1 MATTDPKRA
10 ALVRAL
16 MERDLY
22 EMLEIPRD
30 AGEPEIRAAIAKR
43 TEWVEETPMRAAARD
58 AEMHWLAWSE
68 RALITDP
75 EIRADYDAALDR
87 KAAAAERAVESRQR
101 VRNLRVARD
110 ELARREARRV
120 VPQEPEK
127 PKKAPTPRKKKDAAP
142 KAADAQQAVLQA
154 TQITNAED
162 ALRGL
167 EGADGDVAVVITFAD
182 RAVEIDASANTLARA
197 GAALRGMGQTDRAVA
212 LLRRA
217 IEADPLRSDARISLI
232 NALRDAGDLP
242 GAEAAGRTAVEEVP
256 ANGGVQYAFGRVL
269 IDLGLLEEA
278 ETVLQ
283 AAQENGKPEA
293 AEALRDLREAYAADG
308 DATAVER
315 VEEIS
320 YPAPPATNDPAVA
333 EPGLAPSMEA
343 EPAAPADEPAADVT
357 DEA

>member
-22 EMLEIPRD
+22 EMLDIPRD
-30 AGEPEIRAAIAKR
+30 AGETEIRAAIAKR

-87 KAAAAERAVESRQR
+87 KAAAAERAIESRQR

-127 PKKAPTPRKKKDAAP
+127 PKKAPAPRKKKAAAP

-154 TQITNAED
+154 TQITDVEE

-167 EGADGDVAVVITFAD
+167 EGADGDVAVAIAFAD
-182 RAVEIDASANTLARA
+182 RAVEIDGSADTLARA
-197 GAALRGMGQTDRAVA
+197 GAALRGIGQTDRAVA

-242 GAEAAGRTAVEEVP
+242 GAEVAGRTAVEEVP